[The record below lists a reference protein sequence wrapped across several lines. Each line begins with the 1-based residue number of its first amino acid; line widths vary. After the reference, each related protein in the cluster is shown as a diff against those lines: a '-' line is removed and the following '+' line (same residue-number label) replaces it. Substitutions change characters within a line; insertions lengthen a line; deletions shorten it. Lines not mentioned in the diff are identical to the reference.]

1 MRRFIAGHPMAFP
14 ADCPHRTDFH
24 CLSPSPWRAANGEYR
39 RILGVSSIWPTP
51 LSRSLS
57 LGAAPGHDAGVSTLG
72 TFVTTRL
79 MPATSPFIARAARS
93 FLPSSS
99 CRHEGRT
106 VSSSLIALFRWNGTS
121 TTREPRVQSLRILPT
136 SQFPADC
143 PHRTD
148 YHYP

>member
-1 MRRFIAGHPMAFP
+1 MAFP

-24 CLSPSPWRAANGEYR
+24 SLSPSPWRDANGEYR

-106 VSSSLIALFRWNGTS
+106 VSSSLFVVIRSVTEPLTI
-121 TTREPRVQSLRILPT
+121 REPHVQSLRILLA
-136 SQFPADC
+136 QFPADC
-143 PHRTD
+143 PHRMD
-148 YHYP
+148 FHCSSRHYPRAM